1 MMQLRNT
8 PDPHPP
14 VMPALR
20 AARWIGRTI
29 RYAHLEPALSWL
41 GWIVSVVVFALWTRF
56 HYRAPAGPA
65 WIGMTIHTTV
75 FAIWLLVVR
84 EWLLIRL
91 LRRRGQHLDQDG
103 EDPT

>member
-14 VMPALR
+14 VMLALR
-20 AARWIGRTI
+20 AVRWIGRTI
-29 RYAHLEPALSWL
+29 RHAHLDPALSWFVWL
-41 GWIVSVVVFALWTRF
+41 VSVVVFALWTRF

-75 FAIWLLVVR
+75 FAIWMLVVR

-91 LRRRGQHLDQDG
+91 LRRSGQRLDQDG